1 MSNSKPGRD
10 GQRPGSGQPA
20 LGGAAVGESKNL
32 VVRLAPDQHQ
42 RIDQLAEQSGSNR
55 SDAARAALDAG
66 LAQLLK

>member
-1 MSNSKPGRD
+1 MINRKPRG
-10 GQRPGSGQPA
+10 GQRPGSGQPP
-20 LGGAAVGESKNL
+20 LGGKSAGESKNL

-42 RIDQLAEQSGSNR
+42 RIDLLAEQTGSNR